1 MKTGDIVLI
10 PFPFSELTQ
19 VKLRPAVV
27 ITETK
32 DKYKD
37 LVLSAISSQVPISL
51 SETEILLH
59 PDSVNGLRVKSI
71 IKVDRIFTL
80 KANKVVA
87 TIGRLSPANFSD
99 FTHVFKNLVD

>member
-37 LVLSAISSQVPISL
+37 LVLSAISSQVHVSA
-51 SETEILLH
+51 STAEIIVK
-59 PDSVNGLRVKSI
+59 PDSLNGLRSVSVV
-71 IKVDRIFTL
+71 KVDRIFTL
-80 KANKVVA
+80 KSKKVVA
-87 TIGRLSPANFSD
+87 TIGRLSLN
-99 FTHVFKNLVD
+99 HENEFKKAFKALVD